1 MYFATTSE
9 KVKVIDRKATKE
21 WGLPSS
27 LLMENAGRSSV
38 KVIREEISPLPEE
51 ILVVS
56 GKGNNGGDGLVI
68 ARRLIDLGFQVETF
82 VLGERGQL
90 AEETERNVEL
100 LERMTERVNYC
111 SPGDELLVDSIEK
124 NPPLIIDSIFGIG
137 IEGELRGNYPELI
150 DVINNSREKTVA
162 IDIPSGLPADSGSPP
177 GPAVEADLTVTMGF
191 IKLGTL
197 LPVAKKYVGR
207 QRVAS
212 VGYPEV
218 LIRKEAEVWEMVDGQ
233 VARKLLP
240 DRPSGGHKG
249 DFGRLLVVGGSTGM
263 TGAPILAAKSGA
275 RSGTGLVYLAGPK
288 SGNQVFEANL
298 IEGLTVPLT
307 DEGGYLGQGSV
318 DSLRE
323 AARGKDA
330 VALGPGLGRKEGTG
344 ELVVNFLGQLSKPAV
359 LDADGVVAFSDK
371 VDALEEIDEL
381 VLTPHPG
388 ELARL
393 LDTTPGEVD
402 KKRYE
407 IVPDLAQKLGVTL
420 LLKGV
425 PTVIGAPTGE
435 VALASC
441 PNSGLAKGGSGDVLT
456 GLIGGFL
463 AQDLSTFSAA
473 RLGAWVHCKAG
484 KLGAEKWGQDSLQ
497 PGDLIKL
504 ISPALKELRKEK
516 EGLYEWK

>member
-1 MYFATTSE
+1 MNFATTSE
-9 KVKVIDRKATKE
+9 KVKEIDRKAIEE
-21 WGLPSS
+21 WGIPSS
-27 LLMENAGRSSV
+27 VLMENAGRSSV
-38 KVIREEISPLPEE
+38 EVIREEISPLPEE

-68 ARRLIDLGFQVETF
+68 ARRLMDLGFKVETF
-82 VLGERGQL
+82 VLGKREQL
-90 AEETERNVEL
+90 AAETKRNAEL
-100 LERMTERVNYC
+100 LEKMTERVNYC
-111 SPGDELLVDSIEK
+111 SPGDELLVDSIKK

-137 IEGELRGNYPELI
+137 IDGELRGDYPELI
-150 DVINNSREKTVA
+150 EVINNSRGKKVA
-162 IDIPSGLPADSGSPP
+162 VDIPSGFPSDKGRPP

-197 LPVAKKYVGR
+197 LPGAEDYIGR
-207 QRVAS
+207 QKVAS

-218 LIRKEAEVWEMVDGQ
+218 LIREEAGIWEMIDSQ
-233 VARKLLP
+233 VARELLP

-307 DEGGYLGQGSV
+307 DEGGYLGRASI

-323 AARGKDA
+323 AASNKDA
-330 VALGPGLGRKEGTG
+330 VAIGPGLGRKGETG
-344 ELVVNFLGQLSKPAV
+344 EVVVNFLGRLSKPVV

-371 VDALEEIDEL
+371 VDALEEINEL
-381 VLTPHPG
+381 VLSPHPG
-388 ELARL
+388 ELAEL

-425 PTVIGAPTGE
+425 PTAIGAPSGE
-435 VALASC
+435 VALVSC

-463 AQDLSTFSAA
+463 AQGLNPFSAA
-473 RLGAWVHCKAG
+473 RLGAWIHCRAG
-484 KLGAEKWGQDSLQ
+484 ELGTEKWGQDALQ
-497 PGDLIKL
+497 PGDLIEL
-504 ISPALKELRKEK
+504 ISPALKGLRKEK
-516 EGLYEWK
+516 EEFYE